1 MALAANPDDSGTLK
15 FKTCVLKVFIHCEGC
30 KKKVKRVL
38 HAIDGVY
45 ETIIDSK
52 QHKVTVTGSV
62 DEELLIKK
70 LSKSG
75 KYVEPWPIPVEKKE
89 KKAGKSKNSE
99 KQKEGEQAGDAHHG
113 PKNDKAAEKHESAA
127 AAKNGGAGDGKDRP
141 AGANQQPPGGDQMGT
156 GDASE
161 EPDSTQAESTGGAIK
176 KKNKGQK
183 SGKPGPNCDAP
194 AGKTQSAMALPAPDQ
209 APPVESINQSPPNQD
224 PPVESVNRSP
234 PNQAMYPYGGMY
246 CGPPLFGGSYQTS
259 YPSSGSGSGSA
270 SSYYATGM
278 YSNAYGPP
286 PPPPLCDPMDI
297 FNKYDDPEYHD
308 DDETGCSI
316 M

>member
-1 MALAANPDDSGTLK
+1 MALAVNSDDSGTLK
-15 FKTCVLKVFIHCEGC
+15 YKTCVLKVFIHCQGC
-30 KKKVKRVL
+30 KKKVKSVL
-38 HAIDGVY
+38 QAIDGVY

-89 KKAGKSKNSE
+89 KKPGKSKSSE
-99 KQKEGEQAGDAHHG
+99 KQKEGEQAGDDRHD
-113 PKNDKAAEKHESAA
+113 PKNDKAAEKPESA
-127 AAKNGGAGDGKDRP
+127 AAKNGGSGDGKDRP
-141 AGANQQPPGGDQMGT
+141 AGDNQQPPAGDQMGA
-156 GDASE
+156 GDGSE
-161 EPDSTQAESTGGAIK
+161 EPDSTQAESTGGGAKK

-183 SGKPGPNCDAP
+183 SGKAGPNGDAP
-194 AGKTQSAMALPAPDQ
+194 AGKTQSAMALPAPYQ

-224 PPVESVNRSP
+224 PPVESINRSP

-259 YPSSGSGSGSA
+259 YPSSASASA
-270 SSYYATGM
+270 SSYYATGT

-286 PPPPLCDPMDI
+286 PPPPPPCDLMDK
-297 FNKYDDPEYHD
+297 FNEYDDPEYHD